1 MNKTNKLRKILEEY
15 RTSLATRVWSTWPLM
30 IEAIGSTGNY
40 DYVEFVG
47 EYTPFSQMDLENMA
61 RAAELHDMGLM
72 MKVDFQN
79 RGYVAQKAIASGVQA
94 ILFTDCRSAE
104 DVRESV
110 RLVMPETA
118 QDQGLFGY
126 PNRRFIGFQPYLP
139 QMDHARRQRDIV
151 RAFMIEKKSAVDD
164 IEAICSVPGVDMIQF
179 GPSDYAMS
187 CGVNL
192 KDYRSEV
199 FEIEKKVIAAAQ
211 KHNIAVRCEI
221 PTLAD
226 AEKYIDLGVKHFSLG
241 DEMKY
246 LLGHWQNDGGA
257 LKERTKDL

>member
-1 MNKTNKLRKILEEY
+1 MDKANKIRKILVENK
-15 RTSLATRVWSTWPLM
+15 TSLTTRIWSTWPLM
-30 IEAIGSTGNY
+30 IEAIGSTQNY

-47 EYTPFSQMDLENMA
+47 EYTPFSQMDLENMS

-104 DVRESV
+104 DVKESV
-110 RLVMPETA
+110 QLVMPETA

-139 QMDHARRQRDIV
+139 QMDHAQRQRDIV
-151 RAFMIEKKSAVDD
+151 RAFMIEKQSAVDD
-164 IEAICSVPGVDMIQF
+164 IEAICATPGVDMIQF

-187 CGVNL
+187 CGMNL
-192 KDYRSEV
+192 KDHRAEV
-199 FEIEKKVIAAAQ
+199 FEVEKKVISVAQ
-211 KHNIAVRCEI
+211 KHNVAVRCEI

-226 AEKYIDLGVKHFSLG
+226 AEKYIALGVKHFSLG

-257 LKERTKDL
+257 LKERTKNL